1 VDPPNGERDE
11 APLVEGAGVTARADQ
26 YQEIVM
32 QADPSTKD
40 AGDAGT
46 REFPRYHT
54 LATGATA
61 GDAGDHVARQ
71 ARTVAEQQK
80 DAGAEQLGGMARAI
94 HGAARELEDQMPQ
107 AAQFV
112 QDAATKLEGAAD
124 ALRERSVDDLL
135 ATFGRFARTQP
146 LAFFGGAVLAGFA
159 VSRFLKSSGQTAG
172 GQRARER
179 EA

>member
-1 VDPPNGERDE
+1 MQGDP
-11 APLVEGAGVTARADQ
+11 T
-26 YQEIVM
+26 
-32 QADPSTKD
+32 TKD

-54 LATGATA
+54 ATA
-61 GDAGDHVARQ
+61 GGTGDGAGDQAARQ
-71 ARTVAEQQK
+71 ARSLAEQQK
-80 DAGAEQLGGMARAI
+80 EAGAEQLGGMAQAI
-94 HGAARELEDQMPQ
+94 HDAARELEDQMPQ
-107 AAQFV
+107 AARFV

-159 VSRFLKSSGQTAG
+159 VSRFLKSSGQTSG
-172 GQRARER
+172 GQRARGR